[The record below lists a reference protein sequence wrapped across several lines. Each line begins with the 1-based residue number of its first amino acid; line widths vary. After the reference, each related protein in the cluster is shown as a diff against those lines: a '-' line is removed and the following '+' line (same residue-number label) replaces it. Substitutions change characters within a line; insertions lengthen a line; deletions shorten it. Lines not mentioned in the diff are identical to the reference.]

1 MKLITYLLAIA
12 CVGLLISCEKENT
25 VVTVPLPAQ
34 SVDIPDSAA
43 LGRECNYTIHSTLPN
58 SCYWFYRLAQSSQIN
73 EIDITVYARYDT
85 KDVCLQV
92 AGPIDIPGHFSF
104 IERGTYF
111 IHFWQTD
118 TTTVDKTVIVY

>member
-1 MKLITYLLAIA
+1 MKTILFVLIALGAI
-12 CVGLLISCEKENT
+12 LIISCEKENT
-25 VVTVPLPAQ
+25 VVTVPLSAQ

-43 LGRECNYTIHSTLPN
+43 FGQECNYTIHSTLPN

-73 EIDITVYARYDT
+73 EIDITVFARYDT

-104 IERGTYF
+104 MERGTYF
-111 IHFWQTD
+111 IHFWRTD
-118 TTTVDKTVIVY
+118 STSLDKTLTVY